1 MQIILLLLYENP
13 LRYIDIGCR
22 HITLHE
28 SLRSNNGM
36 TGFDTLG
43 AAEDYVKLTA
53 RNRLIKNR
61 NLCQMSL
68 KLVENFVLKYYGL
81 TITDDSSVS
90 KHKGFIIL
98 KCIPYS

>member
-1 MQIILLLLYENP
+1 MIFIVINEINCKLLLLLYEKP
-13 LRYIDIGCR
+13 LLYYIDIGFR

-28 SLRSNNGM
+28 SLRSNNCM

-81 TITDDSSVS
+81 TMSDDR
-90 KHKGFIIL
+90 
-98 KCIPYS
+98 